1 MEKEYILQIKSVHR
15 RDLGSCKSKP
25 LVLPWYHQSSTLCR
39 KLFNFSDASVMS
51 LFSAGTV
58 CCLHLVPYWRLSL
71 RWTLSPQPPCQETA
85 PYLVL
90 TQWEPS
96 FQQATNSH
104 LQNLPAH
111 PFCKHTKWVIGHT
124 NAYLHCNLAF
134 VYTVMDFFQVQMWG
148 IQVQNGCPQEGGA
161 PLQTDIS
168 FQKPAENLRIARKI
182 GMFVNIFYVFPHSGK
197 FLIEYSS

>member
-1 MEKEYILQIKSVHR
+1 MEKEYILQIKSVHW

-25 LVLPWYHQSSTLCR
+25 LVLPGFHQSSTLCR
-39 KLFNFSDASVMS
+39 KLFYFSDASVFI
-51 LFSAGTV
+51 LFSAWTV
-58 CCLHLVPYWRLSL
+58 CCLHLVRCWWLSL

-134 VYTVMDFFQVQMWG
+134 VYTAMDFFSSANVGDTSAKWMSSRRRGAFKNIYIFSETCWKFED
-148 IQVQNGCPQEGGA
+148 CQE
-161 PLQTDIS
+161 
-168 FQKPAENLRIARKI
+168 NR
-182 GMFVNIFYVFPHSGK
+182 YVCEYILCFSPFRK
-197 FLIEYSS
+197 FLMEYSS